1 MKYALKYASCLMTGV
16 FLLMLAACTEEEDT
30 SPKPETVKAEKGQSL
45 PKLLD
50 LGAHECIPCKK
61 MAPILDELTR
71 EYMGVFEVEFVD
83 VWQAENKPRAREH
96 GVRSIPTQIFF
107 AADGKELWRHVG
119 FLSKG
124 AILQKWE
131 ELGYDF
137 ESAQATEG
145 LADMNAGEG

>member
-1 MKYALKYASCLMTGV
+1 MKFTLKYALCLMTV
-16 FLLMLAACTEEEDT
+16 VVLLMLVACTEAENT
-30 SPKPETVKAEKGQSL
+30 FPKSETGQSL

-50 LGAHECIPCKK
+50 LGAHKCIPCKK

-71 EYMGVFEVEFVD
+71 EYQGVFEVEFVD
-83 VWQAENKPRAREH
+83 VWQAENKSRAREH

-119 FLSKG
+119 FLSKE

-137 ESAQATEG
+137 EAAQAAESHK
-145 LADMNAGEG
+145 DIDAGEG